1 MIVINLYSGPC
12 AGKSTL
18 AADIFSKL
26 KRAGVQAE
34 IPPEVAKIRAQRG
47 DIGFLNDQLA
57 VFAETHHQLAMT
69 AKSGAQVAVLDSP
82 LLLSLIYAPKPYL
95 FHFPHLV
102 RDVYDQ
108 YENLNFV
115 LQRSNTHPYSEV
127 GRVHSEQQAHS
138 IDNEIISLLRECDVQ
153 FDPINSSEDS
163 ARHVV
168 GIVLNRLQSEGSSDY
183 HRHSAAS
190 APRGA

>member
-18 AADIFSKL
+18 AADIFAKL

-47 DIGFLNDQLA
+47 DFGFLEDQLA
-57 VFAETHHQLAMT
+57 VFAETHHQLSMT
-69 AKSGAQVAVLDSP
+69 ARSGAEVAILDSP

-95 FHFPHLV
+95 ASFPALV

-108 YENLNFV
+108 YQNLDFFI
-115 LQRSNTHPYSEV
+115 RRAHTYSSV
-127 GRVHSEQQAHS
+127 GRIHDEQQAQQ
-138 IDNEIISLLRECDVQ
+138 IDSDILGMLDQHRIRHQ
-153 FDPINSSEDS
+153 FIDSSESS
-163 ARHVV
+163 AQSVVAFALGEIEKLGAPVAPQPRH
-168 GIVLNRLQSEGSSDY
+168 DT
-183 HRHSAAS
+183 AFA
-190 APRGA
+190 

>member
-18 AADIFSKL
+18 AADIFAKL

-47 DIGFLNDQLA
+47 DFGFLQDQLA
-57 VFAETHHQLAMT
+57 VFAETHHQLSMT
-69 AKSGAQVAVLDSP
+69 ARSGAEVAILDSP

-95 FHFPHLV
+95 ASFPALV

-108 YENLNFV
+108 YQNLDFFIR
-115 LQRSNTHPYSEV
+115 RSSAHAYSTV
-127 GRVHSEQQAHS
+127 GRIHDERQAQQ
-138 IDNEIISLLRECDVQ
+138 IDSDILGLLSQHRIRHQ
-153 FDPINSSEDS
+153 FIDSSESS
-163 ARHVV
+163 AQSVV
-168 GIVLNRLQSEGSSDY
+168 ACAMHEIEKL
-183 HRHSAAS
+183 AAPVV
-190 APRGA
+190 AEHQRETAYA